1 MIKKLND
8 VVFLFL
14 FCGIVCLI
22 GCNNILSENSNE
34 TRSLSNHFK
43 NHFHIGAA
51 INENTILGNDNKSKE
66 IVVSEF
72 NSITPENSLK
82 WMFIQPLPGKFDF
95 KVSDKY
101 VNIGSK
107 NGMYTVGHALI
118 WHSQL
123 AEFMQNIDN
132 KDETLFHVKNHIN
145 TLMNRYKGKIDAWD
159 VVNEAFEEDG
169 SFRES
174 VFYKNL
180 GKNYIEDVFV
190 LAAKVDPEVDLI
202 YNDYN
207 LYKSEKRL
215 AVINM
220 VNKFKANGTKI
231 DGVGVQAH
239 WDLNT
244 PSINEIENIILDFH
258 ETGILVSF
266 TELDISVLPNPW
278 EMIGAEVNQ
287 NFSKFEGDPKMNPYP
302 NGLPNNI
309 QDKLAK
315 RYEDIF
321 KLFLKHSDKI
331 NRVTF
336 WGVID
341 KYSWLNDWP
350 IKGRTNYPLLFDKDY
365 KSKKA
370 YYKLLELKT
379 NHN

>member
-1 MIKKLND
+1 MNKKLND

-22 GCNNILSENSNE
+22 GCNNILSEKSNKS
-34 TRSLSNHFK
+34 RSLSNHFK
-43 NHFHIGAA
+43 NHFHLGAA

-107 NGMYTVGHALI
+107 NDMYTVGHALI
-118 WHSQL
+118 WHAQL
-123 AEFMQNIDN
+123 AEFMENIDN
-132 KDETLFHVKNHIN
+132 KEETLYHVKNHIN

-180 GKNYIEDVFV
+180 GQNYIEDVFV
-190 LAAKVDPEVDLI
+190 LAAKVDPEADLI

-207 LYKSEKRL
+207 LYKTEKRL
-215 AVINM
+215 AVVNM
-220 VNKFKANGTKI
+220 VNKFKASGTKI
-231 DGVGVQAH
+231 DEVGVQAH

-244 PSINEIENIILDFH
+244 PSISEIENIILDFH
-258 ETGILVSF
+258 KIGILVSF

-278 EMIGAEVNQ
+278 EMVGAEVNQ
-287 NFSKFEGDPKMNPYP
+287 NFSKFEGDPKMDPYP
-302 NGLPNNI
+302 DDLPQNI

-331 NRVTF
+331 NLSL
-336 WGVID
+336 IH
-341 KYSWLNDWP
+341 
-350 IKGRTNYPLLFDKDY
+350 I
-365 KSKKA
+365 
-370 YYKLLELKT
+370 
-379 NHN
+379 

>member
-43 NHFHIGAA
+43 NHFHLGAA

-118 WHSQL
+118 WHAQL

-180 GKNYIEDVFV
+180 GKNYIEDIFV

-309 QDKLAK
+309 QDKLTK

-379 NHN
+379 NQN

>member
-379 NHN
+379 NQN

>member
-180 GKNYIEDVFV
+180 GKNYIEDVFI

-379 NHN
+379 NQN

>member
-1 MIKKLND
+1 MNKKLND

-22 GCNNILSENSNE
+22 GCNNILSEKSNKY
-34 TRSLSNHFK
+34 RSLSNHFK
-43 NHFHIGAA
+43 NHFHLGAA

-107 NGMYTVGHALI
+107 NDMYTVGHALI
-118 WHSQL
+118 WHAQL

-132 KDETLFHVKNHIN
+132 KEETLFHVKNHIN

-180 GKNYIEDVFV
+180 GQNYIEDVFV
-190 LAAKVDPEVDLI
+190 LAAKVDPEADLI

-207 LYKSEKRL
+207 LYKIEKRL

-220 VNKFKANGTKI
+220 VNKFKANGIKI

-258 ETGILVSF
+258 KTGILVSF

-278 EMIGAEVNQ
+278 EMVGAEVNQ

-302 NGLPNNI
+302 NELPNNI

-379 NHN
+379 NQN

>member
-118 WHSQL
+118 WHAQL

-379 NHN
+379 NQN

>member
-180 GKNYIEDVFV
+180 GKNYIEDIFV

-379 NHN
+379 NQN

>member
-118 WHSQL
+118 WHAQL
-123 AEFMQNIDN
+123 AEFMQNIN

-190 LAAKVDPEVDLI
+190 LAAKVDPEADLI

-379 NHN
+379 NQN

>member
-1 MIKKLND
+1 MNKKLND

-14 FCGIVCLI
+14 FFGIVCLI
-22 GCNNILSENSNE
+22 GCNNILSEKSNKY
-34 TRSLSNHFK
+34 RSLSNHFK
-43 NHFHIGAA
+43 NHFHLGAA

-107 NGMYTVGHALI
+107 NDMYTVGHALI
-118 WHSQL
+118 WHAQL

-132 KDETLFHVKNHIN
+132 KEETLFHVKNHIN

-180 GKNYIEDVFV
+180 GQNYIEDVFV
-190 LAAKVDPEVDLI
+190 LAAKVDPEADLI

-207 LYKSEKRL
+207 LYKREKRL

-220 VNKFKANGTKI
+220 VNKFKANGIKI

-258 ETGILVSF
+258 KTGILVSF

-278 EMIGAEVNQ
+278 EMVGAEVNQ

-302 NGLPNNI
+302 NELPNNI

-379 NHN
+379 NQN

>member
-1 MIKKLND
+1 MNKKLND

-22 GCNNILSENSNE
+22 GCNNILSEKSNKY
-34 TRSLSNHFK
+34 RSLSNHFK
-43 NHFHIGAA
+43 NHFHLGAA

-107 NGMYTVGHALI
+107 NDMYTVGHALI
-118 WHSQL
+118 WHAQL

-132 KDETLFHVKNHIN
+132 KEETLFHVKNHIN

-180 GKNYIEDVFV
+180 GQNYIEDVFV
-190 LAAKVDPEVDLI
+190 LATKVDPEADLI

-207 LYKSEKRL
+207 LYKIEKRL

-220 VNKFKANGTKI
+220 VNKFKANGIKI

-258 ETGILVSF
+258 KTGILVSF

-278 EMIGAEVNQ
+278 EMVGAEVNQ

-302 NGLPNNI
+302 NELPNNI

-379 NHN
+379 NQN

>member
-8 VVFLFL
+8 IVFLVL

-22 GCNNILSENSNE
+22 GCNNILADKSNKS
-34 TRSLSNHFK
+34 RSLSNHFK
-43 NHFHIGAA
+43 NHFHVGAA

-82 WMFIQPLPGKFDF
+82 WMFVQPQPGKFDF

-118 WHSQL
+118 WHAQL

-132 KDETLFHVKNHIN
+132 EEETLFHVKNHIN

-180 GKNYIEDVFV
+180 GQNYIEDVFL
-190 LAAKVDPEVDLI
+190 LAAEVDPEADLI

-207 LYKSEKRL
+207 LYKREKRL

-220 VNKFKANGTKI
+220 VNKFKTNGTKI

-239 WDLNT
+239 WDLHT

-258 ETGILVSF
+258 KIGIPISF

-278 EMIGAEVNQ
+278 EMVGAEVNQ

-302 NGLPNNI
+302 DDLPNNI
-309 QDKLAK
+309 QVKLAK

-321 KLFLKHSDKI
+321 KLFIKHSDKI

-336 WGVID
+336 WGVMD

-350 IKGRTNYPLLFDKDY
+350 IKGRTNYPLLFDRNYQPKV
-365 KSKKA
+365 A
-370 YYKLLELKT
+370 YERLLEVNTKP
-379 NHN
+379 

>member
-118 WHSQL
+118 WHAQL
-123 AEFMQNIDN
+123 AEFMQNINN

-278 EMIGAEVNQ
+278 EMVGAEVNQ

-379 NHN
+379 NQN

>member
-118 WHSQL
+118 WHAQL

>member
-1 MIKKLND
+1 MF
-8 VVFLFL
+8 VQ
-14 FCGIVCLI
+14 
-22 GCNNILSENSNE
+22 
-34 TRSLSNHFK
+34 
-43 NHFHIGAA
+43 
-51 INENTILGNDNKSKE
+51 
-66 IVVSEF
+66 
-72 NSITPENSLK
+72 PE
-82 WMFIQPLPGKFDF
+82 PGKFDF

-118 WHSQL
+118 WHAQL

-132 KDETLFHVKNHIN
+132 EEETLFHVKNHIN

-180 GKNYIEDVFV
+180 GQNYIEDVFL
-190 LAAKVDPEVDLI
+190 LAAEVDPEADLI

-207 LYKSEKRL
+207 LYKREKRL

-220 VNKFKANGTKI
+220 VNKFKNNGTKI

-239 WDLNT
+239 WDLYT

-258 ETGILVSF
+258 KIGILVSF
-266 TELDISVLPNPW
+266 TELDIPVLPNPW
-278 EMIGAEVNQ
+278 EMVGAEVNQ

-302 NGLPNNI
+302 DYLPKNI

-321 KLFLKHSDKI
+321 KLFIKHSDKI

-336 WGVID
+336 WGVMD

-350 IKGRTNYPLLFDKDY
+350 IKGRTNYPLLFDRNYQPKV
-365 KSKKA
+365 A
-370 YYKLLELKT
+370 YQRLLGVDTKP
-379 NHN
+379 

>member
-1 MIKKLND
+1 MNKKLND

-22 GCNNILSENSNE
+22 GCNNILSEKSNKYK
-34 TRSLSNHFK
+34 SLSNHFK
-43 NHFHIGAA
+43 NHFHLGAA

-107 NGMYTVGHALI
+107 NDMYTVGHALI
-118 WHSQL
+118 WHAQL

-132 KDETLFHVKNHIN
+132 KEETLFHVKNHIN

-180 GKNYIEDVFV
+180 GQNYIEDVFV
-190 LAAKVDPEVDLI
+190 LAAKVDPEADLI

-207 LYKSEKRL
+207 LYKREKRL

-220 VNKFKANGTKI
+220 VNKFKANGIKI

-258 ETGILVSF
+258 KTGILVSF

-278 EMIGAEVNQ
+278 EMVGAEVNQ

-302 NGLPNNI
+302 NELPNNI

-379 NHN
+379 NQN

>member
-118 WHSQL
+118 WHAQL
-123 AEFMQNIDN
+123 AEFMQNIN

-379 NHN
+379 NQN

>member
-1 MIKKLND
+1 M
-8 VVFLFL
+8 
-14 FCGIVCLI
+14 
-22 GCNNILSENSNE
+22 
-34 TRSLSNHFK
+34 
-43 NHFHIGAA
+43 
-51 INENTILGNDNKSKE
+51 GNDNKSKE

-82 WMFIQPLPGKFDF
+82 WMFIQPEPGKFDF

-101 VNIGSK
+101 VNIGSE
-107 NGMYTVGHALI
+107 NGMYIVGHALI
-118 WHSQL
+118 WHAQL

-132 KDETLFHVKNHIN
+132 KEETLFHVKNHIN
-145 TLMNRYKGKIDAWD
+145 TLMNRYKGKINAWD

-180 GKNYIEDVFV
+180 GQNYIEDVFL
-190 LAAKVDPEVDLI
+190 LAAEVDPEADLI

-207 LYKSEKRL
+207 LYKREKRL

-231 DGVGVQAH
+231 DEVGVQAH
-239 WDLNT
+239 WDLYT

-258 ETGILVSF
+258 KTGILVSF

-278 EMIGAEVNQ
+278 EMVGAEVNQ

-302 NGLPNNI
+302 DDLPQNI

-315 RYEDIF
+315 RYADIF
-321 KLFLKHSDKI
+321 KLFIKHSDKI

-336 WGVID
+336 WGVMD

-350 IKGRTNYPLLFDKDY
+350 IKGRTNYPLLFDRDY
-365 KSKKA
+365 QPKEA
-370 YYKLLELKT
+370 YERLLVVNTKP
-379 NHN
+379 